1 MRNDINKF
9 LLPIGTVCKLKE
21 DNDLVMIIG
30 QYFID
35 EETDTASDYIACPY
49 PYGAKASDR
58 NILFDHKSIEKIYY
72 MGYSD
77 DEELDYRKWLINK
90 LMGNDNEVNANE

>member
-1 MRNDINKF
+1 MKNELDEI

-21 DNDLVMIIG
+21 DNELVMIIG

-35 EETDTASDYIACPY
+35 EEANIASDYIACLY
-49 PYGAKASDR
+49 PYGAKSSDK
-58 NILFDHKSIEKIYY
+58 NILFNHDSIEKIYY

-77 DEELDYRKWLINK
+77 DDELNYRMWLINK
-90 LMGNDNEVNANE
+90 LIENENEVNANE